1 MSMSDP
7 LADMFTRIRN
17 AQAVGKKAVTMPQ
30 SKIKSALARVLTDE
44 GYIEGFDTAEVDGN
58 QTLCIDLKYYQGK
71 PVIESIARVSR
82 PGRRVFKANNELP
95 QVRGGLGIAIISTS
109 KGLMTDRKARS
120 VGQGG
125 EVICHVF

>member
-44 GYIEGFDTAEVDGN
+44 GYIEGF
-58 QTLCIDLKYYQGK
+58 
-71 PVIESIARVSR
+71 
-82 PGRRVFKANNELP
+82 
-95 QVRGGLGIAIISTS
+95 
-109 KGLMTDRKARS
+109 
-120 VGQGG
+120 
-125 EVICHVF
+125 